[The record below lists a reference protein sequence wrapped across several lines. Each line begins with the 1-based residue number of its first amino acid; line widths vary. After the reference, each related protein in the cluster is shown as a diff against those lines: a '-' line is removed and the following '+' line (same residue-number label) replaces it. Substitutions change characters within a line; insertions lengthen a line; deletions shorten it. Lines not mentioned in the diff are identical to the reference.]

1 MLAFREVVKR
11 MEGYVP
17 GEQPQEKG
25 FIKLNTN
32 ENPYSPP
39 PEVLKALR
47 EKVTPER
54 LALYPPPLSDQLR
67 FKLSEVYG
75 VPSNQIIVGNG
86 SDELL
91 NIIFRAFLG
100 YRSRVAYLYP
110 TYTLYR
116 TLATI
121 QEAECLEIPFHEEN
135 FQELPS
141 RFLAEEADL
150 KIVCNPNSPTGTF
163 IATKEIEKLLQ
174 ASRCPIVL
182 DEAYVDFAEEN
193 ALPLLSKYPQLIIVR
208 TLSKS
213 FSLAGLRIGFLF
225 AHPEVVEGLLKLKDS
240 YNVNILSQIAGVAAL
255 EGLSQVRE
263 NIRKIKKTREWFS
276 QALED
281 LGFQVLPSQAN
292 FVFVRKRS
300 RESLEKVYQELK
312 KRKILVRFFPEWK
325 EWLRITIGKDQE
337 MRVLLENLKDIL
349 SREWNK
355 GD

>member
-1 MLAFREVVKR
+1 MLTFREIVKR

-17 GEQPQEKG
+17 GEQPKEKG

-32 ENPYSPP
+32 ENPYPPP

-75 VPSNQIIVGNG
+75 VSPNQIIVGNG

-121 QEAECLEIPFHEEN
+121 QEAEYLEIPFQEEN

-141 RFLAEEADL
+141 RFLTEEADL

-163 IATKEIEKLLQ
+163 IAIKETEKLLQ

-225 AHPEVVEGLLKLKDS
+225 AHPEVVEELLKLKDS

-255 EGLSQVRE
+255 EGLSWVRE

-337 MRVLLENLKDIL
+337 MQVLLENLKDIL
-349 SREWNK
+349 SRERNK
-355 GD
+355 SD

>member
-1 MLAFREVVKR
+1 MLAFREVVER

-17 GEQPQEKG
+17 GEQPQERG

-32 ENPYSPP
+32 ENPYPP
-39 PEVLKALR
+39 PQEVLKALR
-47 EKVTPER
+47 EKVTPEC
-54 LALYPPPLSDQLR
+54 LSLYPPPLSDQLR
-67 FKLSEVYG
+67 FKLSGVYG
-75 VPSNQIIVGNG
+75 ISPEQIIVGNG

-121 QEAECLEIPFHEEN
+121 QEADYLEIPFQEED
-135 FQELPS
+135 FQQLPS
-141 RFLAEEADL
+141 RFLTEEADL
-150 KIVCNPNSPTGTF
+150 KVVCNPNSPTGTF
-163 IATKEIEKLLQ
+163 IPMEEIEKLLQ
-174 ASRCPIVL
+174 NSSCPVVL
-182 DEAYVDFAEEN
+182 DEAYVDFAEES
-193 ALPLLSKYPQLIIVR
+193 ALPLLPKYPHLIIVR

-225 AHPEVVEGLLKLKDS
+225 AHPEVVRGLLKLKDS

-255 EGLSQVRE
+255 EGLNQVKE
-263 NIRKIKKTREWFS
+263 NISKIKRTREWFS
-276 QALED
+276 QALEN

-292 FVFVRKRS
+292 FVFVRNRS
-300 RESLEKVYQELK
+300 YESLEKVYQELK
-312 KRKILVRFFPEWK
+312 SRKILVRFFPEWK

-337 MRVLLENLKDIL
+337 MQILLENLKEIL
-349 SREWNK
+349 DKERNQSA
-355 GD
+355 

>member
-1 MLAFREVVKR
+1 MLTFREIVKR
-11 MEGYVP
+11 MEGYIP
-17 GEQPQEKG
+17 GEQPKEKG

-32 ENPYSPP
+32 ENPYPPP

-75 VPSNQIIVGNG
+75 VSPNQIIVGNG

-121 QEAECLEIPFHEEN
+121 QEAEYLEIPFQEEN

-141 RFLAEEADL
+141 RFLTEEADL

-163 IATKEIEKLLQ
+163 IAIKETEKLLQ

-225 AHPEVVEGLLKLKDS
+225 AHPEVVEELLKLKDS

-255 EGLSQVRE
+255 EGLSWVRE

-337 MRVLLENLKDIL
+337 MQVLLENLKDIL
-349 SREWNK
+349 SRERNK
-355 GD
+355 SD